1 MYMKKQF
8 KISDEKI
15 KEMYLSGSSLSDIAR
30 VAQDTKGL
38 MALRSRLQSLGVNT
52 NPPRTKY
59 KYKISEACRT
69 YTLNEHFFDNINTE
83 EKAYWLGFLCADGYN
98 HESKT
103 CVAVRVAE
111 EDINHLQKLKEALN
125 YTGPI
130 YTYSRVTRVS
140 NLHRNYV
147 ELNICSPILSE
158 ALSSHGCIQNKTYQ
172 LEFPN
177 IDTSLYR
184 HFIRGYFDGDGCIS
198 ITQRKDRP
206 IGSMQ
211 YQFNIVGKESVILQ
225 MQNIICANTEV
236 KQTIIRNRKGCFAKT
251 ISWTGKNVCY
261 KILKYLYQNSTIYLE
276 RKYNKYLQFGNPVE

>member
-1 MYMKKQF
+1 MKKQF
-8 KISDEKI
+8 KISDEQI
-15 KEMYLSGSSLSDIAR
+15 KEMYLNGSSLSDIAR

-38 MALRSRLQSLGVNT
+38 MALRSKLQSLGVNT

-69 YTLNEHFFDNINTE
+69 YTLNEHFFDVIDTE

-103 CVAVRVAE
+103 CIAVRVAE
-111 EDINHLQKLKEALN
+111 EDTNHLQKLKESLN

-130 YTYSRVTRVS
+130 HTYSNITRVS

-158 ALSSHGCIQNKTYQ
+158 ALSYHGCIQNKTYQ

-177 IDTSLYR
+177 IQSSLQK

-198 ITQRKDRP
+198 ILQRKDRP

-211 YQFNIVGKESVILQ
+211 YQLNIVGKESVILQ
-225 MQNIICANTEV
+225 IQDIICSKTGV
-236 KQTIIRNRKGCFAKT
+236 TKTLLRNRQGFAKA
-251 ISWTGKNVCY
+251 ISWSGKKICY